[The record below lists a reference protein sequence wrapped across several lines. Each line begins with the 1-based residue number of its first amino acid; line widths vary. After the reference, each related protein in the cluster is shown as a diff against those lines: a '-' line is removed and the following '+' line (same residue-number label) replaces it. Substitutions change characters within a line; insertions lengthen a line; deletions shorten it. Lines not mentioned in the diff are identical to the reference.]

1 MVEESSMT
9 DKPLKDRFNIS
20 SDEMHH
26 RMEMQDKL
34 HNKPLM
40 SVVDFISEAIGKV
53 METLGV
59 NTLQSDDLVKQ
70 QQIDLGITI
79 SECPP
84 EQMGELSGFYIIS
97 GETPVA
103 IVCDPHLASDGLAYL
118 NILWIQTNVMEKFGG
133 VKIR

>member
-1 MVEESSMT
+1 MT
-9 DKPLKDRFNIS
+9 DKPLKDRYQIS
-20 SDEMHH
+20 ADELHH

-34 HNKPLM
+34 HNKPLI

-79 SECPP
+79 AECPP
-84 EQMGELSGFYIIS
+84 EQMGELSGFYIVS
-97 GETPVA
+97 RETPIA
-103 IVCDPHLASDGLAYL
+103 IVCDPYLAGDGFSYL
-118 NILWIQTNVMEKFGG
+118 NILWLQTNIMESFGG
-133 VKIR
+133 VRII